1 MAKKTPPVRQSTKI
15 TIRYNGGATYV
26 ANNVTNYG
34 FDEDSTHYMYETE
47 RTVIEDGVQIT
58 TSTSVTIPVADLD
71 RVVLQ
76 LPYGIINMID
86 ISEYLRALKHLGE

>member
-1 MAKKTPPVRQSTKI
+1 MAKKTPPVRQATKI

-26 ANNVTNYG
+26 ANNVTDYG
-34 FDEDSTHYMYETE
+34 FDEDSTHYTYQTE
-47 RTVIEDGVQIT
+47 RTVMEDGVQIT

-71 RVVLQ
+71 KVVLQ

-86 ISEYLRALKHLGE
+86 ISEYLRTLQYIGE